1 MNFDWILGGF
11 AALGL
16 LLYLLRGLFVGLLTS
31 ENDHESSSRKKEKES
46 SI

>member
-16 LLYLLRGLFVGLLTS
+16 LLYLFRALFMGLLTS
-31 ENDHESSSRKKEKES
+31 QSEHESSSRKEKES